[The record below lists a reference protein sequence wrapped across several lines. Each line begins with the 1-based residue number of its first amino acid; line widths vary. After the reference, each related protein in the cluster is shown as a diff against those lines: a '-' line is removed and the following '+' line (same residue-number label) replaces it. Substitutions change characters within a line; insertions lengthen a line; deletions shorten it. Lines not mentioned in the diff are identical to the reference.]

1 MEGDLVFSC
10 RGQEELRKNFAARY
24 TGFVYVFLRGFYTF
38 EIEAD
43 DGFRMILG
51 HDACPGQGCATRYD
65 VQNWAMQQ
73 MRQNRVDDGSY
84 GNQCTEC
91 SQGVYLNCFV
101 TDWGCEPFSLWQLE
115 GDGGLSGTC
124 SSGSVTRRSKRWL
137 EAGLHPLR
145 IEYFQRGGDAKL
157 LFRYSG
163 PDTEDNMIIVPRQKL
178 GFPRYIGLMKEVFD
192 VSQDDP
198 TMLPPAENLGVGYP
212 NAKLLYRT
220 DDQFQSTGPGEGAF
234 SDELELLDRPI
245 YIRWQ
250 GYFLIANGGEY
261 IFRIRSDDG
270 GRLTMGGRGLGG
282 ESLIVANDG
291 LQEGASTQDFRL
303 TMLAGLHPVRIEF
316 FWKPDA
322 NPVVSVAR
330 PPGIQAGASQ
340 PLNQRKIFPNHH
352 HCCCYYCLQLL
363 LRLSPQ
369 PEQLPL
375 LLLLLLPPPPTPFPI
390 ATTTTTSKKSQST
403 STRHLQPT
411 DP

>member
-1 MEGDLVFSC
+1 
-10 RGQEELRKNFAARY
+10 
-24 TGFVYVFLRGFYTF
+24 
-38 EIEAD
+38 
-43 DGFRMILG
+43 
-51 HDACPGQGCATRYD
+51 
-65 VQNWAMQQ
+65 MQQ

-220 DDQFQSTGPGEGAF
+220 DDQFQNTGPGEGAF

-291 LQEGASTQDFRL
+291 LQDWVYSPSFHFQF
-303 TMLAGLHPVRIEF
+303 
-316 FWKPDA
+316 
-322 NPVVSVAR
+322 
-330 PPGIQAGASQ
+330 
-340 PLNQRKIFPNHH
+340 IFPLILH
-352 HCCCYYCLQLL
+352 YRP
-363 LRLSPQ
+363 LR
-369 PEQLPL
+369 
-375 LLLLLLPPPPTPFPI
+375 
-390 ATTTTTSKKSQST
+390 
-403 STRHLQPT
+403 
-411 DP
+411 